1 MLNSI
6 IDAAAG
12 VSSYE
17 VLACLGTAIL
27 LGFII
32 SGAYM
37 ACGTYTKS
45 FAIALTLLPVIV
57 QVVIMLVNG
66 NLGVGVA
73 VLGAFSLVRFRSVP
87 GSAREISAL
96 FLAMAAGLA
105 TGMGYLI
112 FSAVMA
118 VSYTHLD
125 VYKRQDYMIEKMI
138 NEDMLLELD
147 HSKISNL
154 VNMDEAY
161 MDASYDPGN
170 KYSVPY
176 MWGTVGILYNT
187 EKVNGDIASWDVL
200 FDEQYKGEVYMLDSV
215 RDSLG
220 VALLKLGY
228 SMNER
233 DESKVNEAKELLIK
247 QKKDGIVRAY
257 DVDNIK
263 KDMASG
269 IGTLGVVYSGDA
281 VVAMADNEALS
292 YALPEGGT
300 NIWYDA
306 VVIPKNSDNPD
317 LAHSF
322 IDFLCRGDI
331 AKRNVDEIGY
341 CTPNKLAYEMLDD
354 EIKDDKRIYPDA
366 QYIEKCEVFQDLGE
380 LTEKYDEMWMVITGS

>member
-1 MLNSI
+1 
-6 IDAAAG
+6 
-12 VSSYE
+12 
-17 VLACLGTAIL
+17 
-27 LGFII
+27 
-32 SGAYM
+32 
-37 ACGTYTKS
+37 
-45 FAIALTLLPVIV
+45 
-57 QVVIMLVNG
+57 
-66 NLGVGVA
+66 
-73 VLGAFSLVRFRSVP
+73 
-87 GSAREISAL
+87 
-96 FLAMAAGLA
+96 
-105 TGMGYLI
+105 
-112 FSAVMA
+112 
-118 VSYTHLD
+118 
-125 VYKRQDYMIEKMI
+125 
-138 NEDMLLELD
+138 
-147 HSKISNL
+147 
-154 VNMDEAY
+154 
-161 MDASYDPGN
+161 
-170 KYSVPY
+170 
-176 MWGTVGILYNT
+176 
-187 EKVNGDIASWDVL
+187 
-200 FDEQYKGEVYMLDSV
+200 
-215 RDSLG
+215 
-220 VALLKLGY
+220 
-228 SMNER
+228 MNER